1 MHEAQRQQITKQ
13 NELFKSM
20 RTNHLSEI
28 KKLRSDFLQ
37 TKQSYGKEIKKL
49 ERDLSMEKERHAA
62 NVKSLEEELQNTL
75 DTHNADLSR
84 MFEALEATQRD
95 DQTLKVVDEYLVT
108 SGQEKQILELKKEI
122 EDMKRKHAME
132 IQKLNGSG

>member
-1 MHEAQRQQITKQ
+1 
-13 NELFKSM
+13 M
-20 RTNHLSEI
+20 RTSHLSEI

-49 ERDLSMEKERHAA
+49 ERDLSIEKDKHTS
-62 NVKSLEEELQNTL
+62 NVKSLEEELQSTL
-75 DTHNADLSR
+75 DTHNDDLSR

-108 SGQEKQILELKKEI
+108 SSQEKQIMELKKEI
-122 EDMKRKHAME
+122 ENMKRHHAME
-132 IQKLNGSG
+132 LAKMQKDST